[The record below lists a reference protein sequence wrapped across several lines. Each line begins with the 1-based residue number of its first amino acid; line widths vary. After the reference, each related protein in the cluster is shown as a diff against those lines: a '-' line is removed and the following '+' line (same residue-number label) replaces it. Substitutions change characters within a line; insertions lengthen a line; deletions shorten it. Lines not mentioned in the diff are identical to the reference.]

1 MKFKFMKF
9 ILNIVLSI
17 ACVAHIAINAY
28 YALYPDI
35 PSMKQYKTDLGKI
48 VFPVS
53 FTICVRENLN
63 QAERYKDFGYERVW
77 EFYSGK
83 NRIREGVF
91 GWNGDFENGSSLTV
105 KGIKTRQSISGSVLK
120 RDQRETKDRPETDL
134 GDRQTKNIKIVSS
147 RKVFIRKS
155 NTSIS

>member
-1 MKFKFMKF
+1 MKF
-9 ILNIVLSI
+9 ILNIVLAI
-17 ACVAHIAINAY
+17 ACVSHIAINAY
-28 YALYPDI
+28 YALYPD
-35 PSMKQYKTDLGKI
+35 M
-48 VFPVS
+48 V
-53 FTICVRENLN
+53 
-63 QAERYKDFGYERVW
+63 
-77 EFYSGK
+77 
-83 NRIREGVF
+83 

>member
-9 ILNIVLSI
+9 ILNIVLAI
-17 ACVAHIAINAY
+17 ACVSHIAINAY

-35 PSMKQYKTDLGKI
+35 PSIKQYKTDLGKI

-105 KGIKTRQSISGSVLK
+105 KGIKTRQSISGSVLR

>member
-1 MKFKFMKF
+1 MNSKF
-9 ILNIVLSI
+9 IKFFLNLALAI
-17 ACVAHIAINAY
+17 ACVSHIAINAY
-28 YALYPDI
+28 YASYPDI
-35 PSMKQYKTDLGKI
+35 PSIKQYKTDLGKI

-63 QAERYKDFGYERVW
+63 QAERYKDFGYERVL

-105 KGIKTRQSISGSVLK
+105 KGIKTRQSISGSVLR

-134 GDRQTKNIKIVSS
+134 RQTDQKYKDCEL
-147 RKVFIRKS
+147 
-155 NTSIS
+155 